1 MHLTASESRPNL
13 LDMKERQTFHMSCSD
28 ELVAVYKPDICDT
41 ISAVVVRLE
50 NVGLWVSRSALVPS
64 LLVFYQDL

>member
-1 MHLTASESRPNL
+1 
-13 LDMKERQTFHMSCSD
+13 MKERQTFHMSCSD

-50 NVGLWVSRSALVPS
+50 SDGL
-64 LLVFYQDL
+64 

>member
-1 MHLTASESRPNL
+1 MSESRPNL

-50 NVGLWVSRSALVPS
+50 SDGL
-64 LLVFYQDL
+64 